1 MGRKSTKEN
10 KNVYQTSRESLGL
23 TREAAAEKLEFL
35 SADRIEK
42 IESEK
47 SLPHPDEILA
57 MADCYKNPSLCNY
70 YCSHE
75 CPIGQECVPEVQ
87 IKDLS
92 QITLEM
98 LASLNT
104 LNRDKDR
111 LIEITVD
118 GQISADELDDF
129 HKIQAQLG
137 QISQAID
144 SLQLWVQ
151 KAIMDGT
158 MSEDQV
164 LYSLFTNRSYPF
176 TYEFNAENKTIRFPV
191 DMLARI
197 DTVMRENDVSFTGF
211 VLQACKYVLDE
222 LENDSSTKNG
232 H

>member
-10 KNVYQTSRESLGL
+10 KNIYQTSREALEL
-23 TREAAAEKLEFL
+23 TREAAAEQLEFL

-75 CPIGQECVPEVQ
+75 CPIGQEYVPEVQ
-87 IKDLS
+87 MKNLS

-118 GQISADELDDF
+118 GQISKDELDDF
-129 HKIQAQLG
+129 HKIQTQLG

-151 KAIMDGT
+151 KAIMDGKL
-158 MSEDQV
+158 SD
-164 LYSLFTNRSYPF
+164 
-176 TYEFNAENKTIRFPV
+176 K
-191 DMLARI
+191 
-197 DTVMRENDVSFTGF
+197 
-211 VLQACKYVLDE
+211 
-222 LENDSSTKNG
+222 
-232 H
+232 

>member
-10 KNVYQTSRESLGL
+10 KNIYQTSREALEL
-23 TREAAAEKLEFL
+23 TREAAAEQLEFL

-42 IESEK
+42 IENEK

-75 CPIGQECVPEVQ
+75 CPIGQEYVPAVQ

-118 GQISADELDDF
+118 GQITDDELDDF

-151 KAIMDGT
+151 KAIMDGKL
-158 MSEDQV
+158 SD
-164 LYSLFTNRSYPF
+164 R
-176 TYEFNAENKTIRFPV
+176 
-191 DMLARI
+191 
-197 DTVMRENDVSFTGF
+197 
-211 VLQACKYVLDE
+211 
-222 LENDSSTKNG
+222 
-232 H
+232 

>member
-10 KNVYQTSRESLGL
+10 KNIYQTSREALEL
-23 TREAAAEKLEFL
+23 TREAAAEQLEFL

-42 IESEK
+42 IENEK

-75 CPIGQECVPEVQ
+75 CPIGQEYVPAVQ

-118 GQISADELDDF
+118 GQITDDELDDF

-151 KAIMDGT
+151 KAIMDGKL
-158 MSEDQV
+158 SD
-164 LYSLFTNRSYPF
+164 
-176 TYEFNAENKTIRFPV
+176 K
-191 DMLARI
+191 
-197 DTVMRENDVSFTGF
+197 
-211 VLQACKYVLDE
+211 
-222 LENDSSTKNG
+222 
-232 H
+232 